1 MPGRDVPRVEAHSR
15 SQPIDEG
22 VEIVTIRKRTGH
34 AKPDIAIGPQ
44 TSIGL
49 EGAILRLVIR

>member
-1 MPGRDVPRVEAHSR
+1 MPGYDVPRVEA
-15 SQPIDEG
+15 SQLIDEG
-22 VEIVTIRKRTGH
+22 VEIVTIRKRLGQ

-49 EGAILRLVIR
+49 EPPILRLVIR